1 MRILS
6 FGLAATAAVLLS
18 CNAIAAAAAW
28 HVEALPD
35 SVLSKFSGCQE
46 TFGAKGPHFADT
58 LFYNDGT
65 GTTGSPGVIKING
78 KVYDLKLVSAMTN
91 GKANNDASGPGTKYD
106 NTFKDKTGAVVVA
119 TSVKVT
125 KENPEAD
132 STEMAGTLSVTF
144 GGTTQKIAIE
154 GGVAC

>member
-6 FGLAATAAVLLS
+6 FGLAATAAALLS

-28 HVEALPD
+28 HVETLPD
-35 SVLSKFSGCQE
+35 SVLAKFSGCQE
-46 TFGAKGPHFADT
+46 TFSATGAHAADT

-65 GTTGSPGVIKING
+65 GTAGAPGVIKIAG
-78 KVYDLKLVSAMTN
+78 KVYDLKLLSAKTN
-91 GKANNDASGPGTKYD
+91 GKADLDASGPGTKYD
-106 NTFKDKTGAVVVA
+106 QIYRDKTGAVVVT

-132 STEMAGTLSVTF
+132 STEMAGSMTVTF

>member
-6 FGLAATAAVLLS
+6 FFLAVTATALVS

-28 HVEALPD
+28 HVERLPD
-35 SVLSKFSGCQE
+35 SALANVQGCQE
-46 TFGAKGPHFADT
+46 MFGAAGPHAADT

-65 GTTGSPGVIKING
+65 GTIGAPGLIKLGG
-78 KVYDLKLVSAMTN
+78 KVYALKLVSSKVN
-91 GKANNDASGPGTKYD
+91 GKEMADASGPGTKYD
-106 NTFKDKTGAVVVA
+106 QIYKDKTGAVVVT

-132 STEMAGTLSVTF
+132 STEMAGRMTVTY
-144 GGTTQKIAIE
+144 GGATQKIAIE